1 MWEGAGRQT
10 EEEGHREKKGGA
22 DREGELGDQRG
33 AGQEY
38 HGFQENWDRTPEPA
52 KDREASGLNFWGSG
66 KEGARSLGSWILRK
80 EGK

>member
-1 MWEGAGRQT
+1 MWVGAGRRT
-10 EEEGHREKKGGA
+10 DGEAEGEGHRKKKGGA
-22 DREGELGDQRG
+22 DGGGELGDQRG

-66 KEGARSLGSWILRK
+66 KEGPGAWAPGF
-80 EGK
+80 